1 MVNYAYY
8 KDHTDLP
15 FYTNAIYTQRRMN
28 CLTLMPEL
36 RFSYYNRP
44 HVTLYSAV
52 AAGTSLFLEKKL
64 YMGNFGDYRWEK
76 SSKVTPSFQLTAF
89 GVRAGGDHLFGS
101 FELGVG
107 IKGFASAG
115 IGYAF

>member
-1 MVNYAYY
+1 MKRKSDTPTVRFDLGLARTAQ
-8 KDHTDLP
+8 TD
-15 FYTNAIYTQRRMN
+15 A
-28 CLTLMPEL
+28 
-36 RFSYYNRP
+36 
-44 HVTLYSAV
+44 AV
-52 AAGTSLFLEKKL
+52 AAGTTMFLGKEL
-64 YMGNFGDYRWEK
+64 YMGNFGDFRWEK

-89 GVRAGGDHLFGS
+89 GVRAGGEHLFGS